1 MSSPTGSRGVILPLT
16 TRLYPLNYYSKSQA
30 SVLAVAERQSLDTL
44 SRDEKIAARTV
55 AQLQDK
61 IEQLTT
67 RRTKLGEDEET
78 AKRRRTEVCGIFG
91 TLVPITNCSSNAFPY
106 SLTRKSRS

>member
-1 MSSPTGSRGVILPLT
+1 MAC
-16 TRLYPLNYYSKSQA
+16 LYAPFYYSKAQA

-44 SRDEKIAARTV
+44 SRDEKTAARAV

-67 RRTKLGEDEET
+67 RKAKLTEDEET
-78 AKRRRTEVCGIFG
+78 ARRRRAEVSERKFGIFCIAKG
-91 TLVPITNCSSNAFPY
+91 I
-106 SLTRKSRS
+106 